1 MSTTTPPR
9 ERPKR
14 DAGRT
19 GAAAARADGA
29 KGAQH
34 AGTRRGSNGRHSQRW
49 LAWIFLA
56 PTVLGMGLFTL
67 IPIVASVILAFF
79 RWDIISAPT
88 FVGFDNFSEVVQD
101 PTVRVSFLN
110 TIVFVVMA
118 VALQLGLALALAVM
132 VQEKMPAWLRVF
144 FRSAFFFPLILSA
157 ASVSIFMRYLFNE
170 QFGVVNWFL
179 SLVGI
184 PAVPWLTTP
193 GGSAAV
199 VILVY
204 VWQNFG
210 FSFLLFIGGLASIPV
225 ETYEAASIDGATG
238 WRKHLHVTLPL
249 LSPTTLVASVMAI
262 ISALQV
268 FDQPYV
274 LTRGGPGDSTRTA
287 VMVIFESAFQRL
299 EFGQASAIGVL
310 LTLIIMAIT
319 AAQFRLSKRFV
330 FYQ

>member
-1 MSTTTPPR
+1 MSTTTRHRAEPAGKVAPP
-9 ERPKR
+9 
-14 DAGRT
+14 
-19 GAAAARADGA
+19 AAHA
-29 KGAQH
+29 KA
-34 AGTRRGSNGRHSQRW
+34 GRHSQPW
-49 LAWIFLA
+49 LAWLFLA
-56 PTVLGMGLFTL
+56 PTILGMGMFTL
-67 IPIVASVILAFF
+67 LPIVASVVLAFF

-88 FVGFDNFSEVVQD
+88 FVGFDNFAEVVQD
-101 PTVRVSFLN
+101 PTVRVSFVN
-110 TIVFVVMA
+110 TLVFVVVA
-118 VALQLGLALALAVM
+118 VALQMGLALGLAIM
-132 VQEKMPAWLRVF
+132 VQEKLPAWLRTF

-170 QFGVVNWFL
+170 QFGVVNWLL

-184 PAVPWLTTP
+184 PAVPWLTTS

-210 FSFLLFIGGLASIPV
+210 FSFLLFVGGLASIPV
-225 ETYEAASIDGATG
+225 ETYEAASLDGATG

-249 LSPTTLVASVMAI
+249 LSPTTLLASVMAI

-299 EFGQASAIGVL
+299 EFGQASAIGVI

>member
-1 MSTTTPPR
+1 MSTTIPLR
-9 ERPKR
+9 ERPKP
-14 DAGRT
+14 AAKPAAP
-19 GAAAARADGA
+19 GAAA
-29 KGAQH
+29 
-34 AGTRRGSNGRHSQRW
+34 GSGRHSQRW

-56 PTVLGMGLFTL
+56 PTILGMGLFTL
-67 IPIVASVILAFF
+67 VPIAASVVLAFF

-88 FVGFDNFSEVVQD
+88 FVGFDNFAEVVQD

-110 TIVFVVMA
+110 TILFVVVA

-132 VQEKMPAWLRVF
+132 VQEKMPSWLRTV

-179 SLVGI
+179 SLAGI

-225 ETYEAASIDGATG
+225 ETYEAASLDGATG
-238 WRKHLHVTLPL
+238 WRKHAYVTLPL
-249 LSPTTLVASVMAI
+249 LSPTTLLASVMAI

-299 EFGQASAIGVL
+299 EFGQASAIGVI